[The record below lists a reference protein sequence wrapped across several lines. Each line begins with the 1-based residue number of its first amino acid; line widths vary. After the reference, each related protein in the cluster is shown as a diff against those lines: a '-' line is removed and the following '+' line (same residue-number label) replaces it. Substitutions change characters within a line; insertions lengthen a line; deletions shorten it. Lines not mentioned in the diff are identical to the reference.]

1 MPKLALS
8 SSVVYQLDYYSS
20 LEIDEIVANC
30 DAKEPPNVFSIY
42 PFILQLLIREGLNQ
56 ETLFDFRVK
65 KYDDRWVL
73 NCKDSTHAIIIDS
86 TKNRSNSIV
95 TTTIDKNS
103 KQYTYINF
111 LIKWLSPLYE
121 VQKSNRLFQHWSNGD
136 IRIWG
141 EKIILLI

>member
-1 MPKLALS
+1 M
-8 SSVVYQLDYYSS
+8 VVLMRNSE
-20 LEIDEIVANC
+20 LETMRKSFNTV
-30 DAKEPPNVFSIY
+30 
-42 PFILQLLIREGLNQ
+42 
-56 ETLFDFRVK
+56 
-65 KYDDRWVL
+65 
-73 NCKDSTHAIIIDS
+73 
-86 TKNRSNSIV
+86 KNRSNSIV

-141 EKIILLI
+141 EKNYFANLKASNADLFSK